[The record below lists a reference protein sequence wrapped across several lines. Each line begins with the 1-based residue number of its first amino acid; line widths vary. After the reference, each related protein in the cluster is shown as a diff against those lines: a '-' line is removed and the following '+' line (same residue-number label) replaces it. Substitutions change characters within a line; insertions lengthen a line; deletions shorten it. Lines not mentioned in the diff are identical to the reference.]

1 METTDFGRREL
12 LKLGLTTGT
21 LLAATG
27 LVLPEEAWAKG
38 AGSIIAHLNGAID
51 KENRAI
57 WAYRTASGT
66 GKLSDPVLRTALAFM
81 NQHKEH
87 AAALSAAVKNLKG
100 HPAQMRA
107 KYDLSAFNPDL
118 NDEKGILTLALK
130 LESDAVKAYYKALGM
145 LGNPGLRASAA
156 GIFADEAMHVAIL
169 RNVLGLDP
177 VPVAFVTDPTVW
189 SLS

>member
-1 METTDFGRREL
+1 METTNLGRREL
-12 LKLGLTTGT
+12 IKLGLTTGT

-27 LVLPEEAWAKG
+27 LVVPEEAWAKG
-38 AGSIIAHLNGAID
+38 TGSLAAHLNGAIE

-57 WAYRTASGT
+57 WAYRSAAGT
-66 GKLSDPVLRTALAFM
+66 GKLSDPVLKTALTFM

-87 AAALSAAVKNLKG
+87 AAALSAAVRKLKG
-100 HPAQMRA
+100 FPAPMRA

-145 LGNPGLRASAA
+145 LQNPGLRGAAA
-156 GIFADEAMHVAIL
+156 GIFADEAMHVAVL
-169 RNVLGLDP
+169 RSVLGLDP
-177 VPVAFVTDPTVW
+177 VPAAFVTDPTVW